1 MSWQNYH
8 ENIMTAIDNSGINT
22 VGTALGSVLSGLSG
36 VTSASGTNRLGLV
49 TAAFAALNGAMT
61 ITSVISGRY
70 GDYEKEGHLAKL
82 YYTLDA
88 YTAISVALT
97 TFLLVGGMDWLSSFA
112 YGSLPVTLFAFD
124 YLRKAHLR
132 SHPEKLRYYL
142 LLARMIPVVLLYGSM
157 LAGRDELARRTLQ
170 VVASLGVIKSLRSIF
185 FPESRLLSHKYD
197 WDPSYER
204 WVHVHDLEHKGELPF
219 GFSSCFVAI
228 FYHTYRYLTM
238 PCVYFSITTCRSDR
252 YCHNRCQSY
261 SPGLECTGSSS
272 GIRYGHH
279 ESHWIIRYSS
289 CCLSPP

>member
-8 ENIMTAIDNSGINT
+8 ETIMTAIDNSGIT
-22 VGTALGSVLSGLSG
+22 SIATSLGSALGG
-36 VTSASGTNRLGLV
+36 VTSASGTDRLGLV
-49 TAAFAALNGAMT
+49 TAAFAALNGATT
-61 ITSVISGRY
+61 ITSVISGKY

-170 VVASLGVIKSLRSIF
+170 VVASLGVIKSLSSIF
-185 FPESRLLSHKYD
+185 FPERRLLSHKYD
-197 WDPSYER
+197 WDSSSEK
-204 WVHVHDLEHKGELPF
+204 WVHVHDLEHKGELPMGRLPF
-219 GFSSCFVAI
+219 FIRGYILSYVPNKA
-228 FYHTYRYLTM
+228 L
-238 PCVYFSITTCRSDR
+238 YFSITTRRSDR
-252 YCHNRCQSY
+252 YCHNRRQSY
-261 SPGLECTGSSS
+261 PPGLERISSS
-272 GIRYGHH
+272 FGIWYGHH
-279 ESHWIIRYSS
+279 ESHWIIRYRS